1 MPEVGEDTSA
11 SGSGHGSRGKVKYFL
26 LATLIEA
33 VALAVYF
40 PAFIGGMMRHSARA
54 PRSQAEIISGAAAF
68 ILHLPTI
75 LITYPFDAL
84 ILVTPVTQVVFLTWL
99 FAYIGRRRAGLR

>member
-1 MPEVGEDTSA
+1 MIGK
-11 SGSGHGSRGKVKYFL
+11 SRIKYFL
-26 LATLIEA
+26 LAISIEA

-40 PAFIGGMMRHSARA
+40 PAFISGMMRHSARA
-54 PRSQAEIISGAAAF
+54 PRSSMETISGFAAF

-75 LITYPFDAL
+75 LFTYPFGAL

-99 FAYIGRRRAGLR
+99 FAYFGRLRDELR